1 MFSAKEYLGMVLGVG
16 LHSCPLEPGATDT
29 LRKPGARVLPK
40 KVREKAEQARA
51 KQAEEEDTAREL
63 DRILDRWR
71 AGTNTGLP
79 SDTPILSGLPL
90 RNAKQRLLA
99 RQIVASVGA
108 EDAAMVTAREA
119 TQAVNVGPPQTLA
132 TETQKVT
139 PQNSDKPVALTELA
153 TELDYANVLPDAL
166 PVLLHLDKL
175 KTAEHKR
182 FDMIPGLIAFARD
195 CLDLKLDDVH
205 RDAALEGEKESP
217 IAVETDQLS
226 AVSPIMLPPVRALPK
241 PLSVDL
247 PLPNGKD
254 EDSSKLEPAR
264 SQLAPIDENT
274 VGERPSAES
283 PPAMLRATD
292 DSSSS
297 ATSPADAVPSYNTDP
312 STKLS

>member
-1 MFSAKEYLGMVLGVG
+1 VTCAPHVERNGITRDHFRDNPEWQDIFDL
-16 LHSCPLEPGATDT
+16 
-29 LRKPGARVLPK
+29 
-40 KVREKAEQARA
+40 VRSGEDFQA
-51 KQAEEEDTAREL
+51 
-63 DRILDRWR
+63 ILDKNSSSEIARLWGLAEHLR
-71 AGTNTGLP
+71 ASETFSP
-79 SDTPILSGLPL
+79 
-90 RNAKQRLLA
+90 A

-119 TQAVNVGPPQTLA
+119 TQAVNVGPPRTLA

-139 PQNSDKPVALTELA
+139 PQNSDEPVALTELA
-153 TELDYANVLPDAL
+153 TELDYASVLPDAL
-166 PVLLHLDKL
+166 PLLLHLDKL

-195 CLDLKLDDVH
+195 CFALKLDDVH

-247 PLPNGKD
+247 PLPDGKD

-292 DSSSS
+292 DSLSS